1 MKKKLISMIL
11 VTGLLASTLI
21 GCGSEKAE
29 ETQQP
34 AAETKTEEKAEA
46 PAEEKAEEPAEEKVE
61 EAEEEEEIVQIR
73 FIYEGGNFDN
83 NWPTEVFNDL
93 NAALRE
99 YAGAELVMVNGA
111 NEQIDMMLAS
121 GDLNFDMFKLGS
133 SYVDTMI
140 RAGLVT
146 NLEDYK
152 DQLPNVFSNDVR
164 VNALRAFNSGDTG
177 DLHVWTT
184 AVGPEL
190 NGRTQNYGYTVRWD
204 WYKELGCPEITDR
217 QSYLEVVKQMVEAHP
232 ETANGDKVYGFSFHQ
247 APDIATWATMGNING
262 TTYFSPTMGWD
273 TINGKFVNL
282 ITDTEKSGV
291 WFAIEWAF
299 MANQMG
305 IMDPDAL
312 TQTRDDMEA
321 KATNGQLA
329 APFSPAYGGDLE
341 ANSLV
346 EDPNSIAG
354 YIAVPVEGVSYWD
367 NKYSDYGWGCYIGAV
382 ADSPYQE
389 QMMKVFEYL
398 NSEEGARMCGN
409 GVEGRQWEYVDG
421 VPTIKPEMIEINK
434 TGDATAKLQTR
445 YLNNMFYGV
454 SMRATHSD
462 GYPMNL
468 WFSDQVLMDAMTP
481 MEKDYADFYGVNLP
495 IETSRNQIEAGKAYD
510 LRNITDVFN
519 IIGGNGPDDIARME
533 SRIAEAFVAR
543 AHECVLAK
551 DEAEFKKIQAEIIAE
566 CIDLGVEEVAAYW
579 SGRCDEIYNTLYN

>member
-73 FIYEGGNFDN
+73 FIYEGGNFDS

-140 RAGLVT
+140 KAGMVT

-217 QSYLEVVKQMVEAHP
+217 ESYLNVLKQMVEAHP
-232 ETANGDKVYGFSFHQ
+232 ETENGDKVYGFSFHQ

-262 TTYFSPTMGWD
+262 TTHFSPTMGWD
-273 TINGKFVNL
+273 TINGKFCNL
-282 ITDTEKSGV
+282 ITDVERSGV
-291 WFAIEWAF
+291 WFAIEWAY

-329 APFSPAYGGDLE
+329 GPFSPAYGGDLE

-354 YIAVPVEGVSYWD
+354 YISVPVEGVSYWD

-382 ADSPYQE
+382 KDSPYQE

-409 GVEGRQWEYVDG
+409 GVEGRQWDYVDG

-445 YLNNMFYGV
+445 YLNNMFYGI

-481 MEKDYADFYGVNLP
+481 MEKDYSEFYGVNLP

-510 LRNITDVFN
+510 LRNITDVYN

-551 DEAEFKKIQAEIIAE
+551 DDAEFKKIQDEIIAE
-566 CIDLGVEEVAAYW
+566 CIELGVEEVEAYW
-579 SGRCDEIYNTLYN
+579 SGRADEIYNTLYN

>member
-11 VTGLLASTLI
+11 VTGLLASTLV

-29 ETQQP
+29 ETQAP
-34 AAETKTEEKAEA
+34 AAETKVEEKV
-46 PAEEKAEEPAEEKVE
+46 EEKAEEPAKEEAKVE
-61 EAEEEEEIVQIR
+61 EVEEAEEIVQIR

-83 NWPTEVFNDL
+83 NWPTETFNDL

-121 GDLNFDMFKLGS
+121 GDLNFDMFKLNGT
-133 SYVDTMI
+133 YVDTMVK
-140 RAGLVT
+140 AGLVT

-152 DQLPNVFSNDVR
+152 DQLPNVFANEVR
-164 VNALRAFNSGDTG
+164 VNALRQFNSGDTG
-177 DLHVWTT
+177 NLHVWTT

-232 ETANGDKVYGFSFHQ
+232 ETENGDKVYGFSFHS
-247 APDIATWATMGNING
+247 APDLNTWETIGQING
-262 TTYFSPTMGWD
+262 SCMISPTMGWD
-273 TINGKFVNL
+273 TINGKFINQ
-282 ITDTEKSGV
+282 ITDTERSGV
-291 WFAIEWAF
+291 WWAIEWAF

-321 KATNGQLA
+321 KSTNGQLA
-329 APFSPAYGGDLE
+329 APFSPAYGGDLQ
-341 ANSLV
+341 ANALI

-354 YIAVPVEGVSYWD
+354 YISIPVEGVTYWD
-367 NKYSDYGWGCYIGAV
+367 NKNSNIGWTCYIGAV
-382 ADSPYQE
+382 AESPYQE

-409 GVEGRQWEYVDG
+409 GAEGRQWEYVNG
-421 VPTIKPEMIEINK
+421 VPTIKPEMIEISK

-445 YLNNMFYGV
+445 YLNNMFYGI

-468 WFSDQVLMDAMTP
+468 WFSNQVLTDAMTP
-481 MEKDYADFYGVNLP
+481 MEKDYAAYYGVELP
-495 IETSRNQIEAGKAYD
+495 VEASRNQIEAGVAYD
-510 LRNITDVFN
+510 LRNATDVIN
-519 IIGGNGPDDIARME
+519 VIGGTGPDDIARKE

-566 CIDLGVEEVAAYW
+566 CIDLGVEDVAAYW
-579 SGRCDEIYNTLYN
+579 SGRADEIMDVLY